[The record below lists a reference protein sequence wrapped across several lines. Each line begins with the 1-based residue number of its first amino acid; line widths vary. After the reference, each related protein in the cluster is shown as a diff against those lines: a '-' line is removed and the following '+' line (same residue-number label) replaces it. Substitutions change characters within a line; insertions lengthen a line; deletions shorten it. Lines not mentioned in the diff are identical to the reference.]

1 MKTFQLMALVLN
13 AVRSM
18 GCLSKATYVFWHNRQ
33 IMWSLAC
40 IRHSWCECTLVC
52 LTSSKS
58 SLTQR
63 GMGVPQYRFLE
74 MAQSRASL
82 SQFPKRFSRT
92 NSGTLQKQIL
102 CYGFSLSSVN
112 IKCRAS
118 SNTISF
124 YANFSSQVLHVHFHK
139 GWTFDHHLTFIKRKK
154 SHYNGLSK

>member
-1 MKTFQLMALVLN
+1 MAVVLN
-13 AVRSM
+13 ADRSV
-18 GCLSKATYVFWHNRQ
+18 GCLSRATDVFGHDRQ

-40 IRHSWCECTLVC
+40 IRHSINIQPWCECTVVC

-92 NSGTLQKQIL
+92 NSGTLQKQRS
-102 CYGFSLSSVN
+102 CCGFCLSSFN
-112 IKCRAS
+112 IKRTAS

-124 YANFSSQVLHVHFHK
+124 CVDFSSQVLHVHFHK
-139 GWTFDHHLTFIKRKK
+139 AWIFK
-154 SHYNGLSK
+154 SSYIH